1 VLPECD
7 DNVAYVQYQNDTIPE
22 PLAACRLLTTISI
35 FDTGETSQVRLKQ
48 MSTEDASKFL
58 ETVKVEKLTPDSRN
72 VNITVKVVKKNEPRE
87 TISRSDGSKHRV
99 SDVLVGDETGAV
111 YLSLWDDNIDKVN
124 DGEVIDIKNGYLSL
138 FRGSM
143 RLNVGRE
150 GTLEKSSAEMGEA
163 NTSNNLSDKQYEQP
177 RRYPSFRPR
186 YGDDGGYRGGRGRYG
201 GGRGRRRY

>member
-1 VLPECD
+1 MRNAES
-7 DNVAYVQYQNDTIPE
+7 TFK
-22 PLAACRLLTTISI
+22 RL
-35 FDTGETSQVRLKQ
+35 DQ

-72 VNITVKVVKKNEPRE
+72 VNITVKIVKKSEPRE

-99 SDVLVGDETGAV
+99 SDVLVGDETGSV

-124 DGEVIDIKNGYLSL
+124 DGEVIEIKNGYLSL

-150 GTLEKSSAEMGEA
+150 GTLEKSTGEMGEV

-177 RRYPSFRPR
+177 RRYPSFRPS
-186 YGDDGGYRGGRGRYG
+186 YGDDRGYRGGGGRGRYG